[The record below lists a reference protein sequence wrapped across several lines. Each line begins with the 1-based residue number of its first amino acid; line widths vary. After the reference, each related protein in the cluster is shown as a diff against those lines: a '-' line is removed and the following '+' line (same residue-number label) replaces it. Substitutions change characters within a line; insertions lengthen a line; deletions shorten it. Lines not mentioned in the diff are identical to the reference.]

1 MCDLDLGGLSH
12 LGMQCLLDTN
22 IQRLNL
28 LNYYVPEYQFN
39 NGSITMVIMKK
50 GRKKNT
56 TNYCRKNPNK
66 KYFTTLQFGGVKHEI
81 RNNLQ
86 KNKKQKQKI
95 VLAATVH

>member
-1 MCDLDLGGLSH
+1 MFIRYKHPASKPLK
-12 LGMQCLLDTN
+12 LLCSRIP
-22 IQRLNL
+22 IQQRQ
-28 LNYYVPEYQFN
+28 YH
-39 NGSITMVIMKK
+39 NGHYEK
-50 GRKKNT
+50 GEKKNT